1 MLVVLALL
9 PACSVITV
17 KRPLPPSTECT
28 SSRKAPTID
37 VALAVPLLLTAVI
50 STVAI
55 FTVDDDDRNPVIGVA
70 GAAWIGTAAFTT
82 SGGFGLYWTTRC
94 RVVRAARERL
104 GV

>member
-1 MLVVLALL
+1 M
-9 PACSVITV
+9 ITV

-37 VALAVPLLLTAVI
+37 AIIAAPLLLTALI

-55 FTVDDDDRNPVIGVA
+55 FTVDDDDRTPVIGVA

-82 SGGFGLYWTTRC
+82 SAGFGVYWTTRC
-94 RVVRAARERL
+94 RVVRAARGRL
-104 GV
+104 GI